1 MNIDAMEL
9 IEELSKQIAEY
20 VKENTV
26 LKIHIKKLKEEK
38 FNRKEF
44 QQLWKHIN
52 TKTAYVVDFETD
64 ELIKKSIAKL
74 DTHLHVL
81 S

>member
-26 LKIHIKKLKEEK
+26 LKIHIKKLK
-38 FNRKEF
+38 KENE
-44 QQLWKHIN
+44 QL
-52 TKTAYVVDFETD
+52 
-64 ELIKKSIAKL
+64 KSNE
-74 DTHLHVL
+74 
-81 S
+81 